1 MKRIIAFLLTAITIV
16 LSIFAL
22 TSCKK
27 QNVRLQGYQFGKTE
41 IIDAEVGT
49 VIRFHPNEKFE
60 YDVADF
66 EKVKFTFKAR
76 GVNTTNQVEYKGFA
90 YPPENARGNP
100 ELQYFEMTIS
110 SNIALDQTLFFKA
123 RGTLYE
129 EPAGEERAK
138 HGAPSI
144 FWTFVIGIAMA
155 LVFTGFASV
164 GLQIWDD
171 TPGKIIVISANL
183 LPIAGNIAAYSL
195 WGVGRGIILSVFC
208 AAIVGLT
215 VFLGWNRD

>member
-1 MKRIIAFLLTAITIV
+1 MEGTMKHTARFLAFLLVLVMMLTAV
-16 LSIFAL
+16 A
-22 TSCKK
+22 C
-27 QNVRLQGYQFGKTE
+27 G
-41 IIDAEVGT
+41 GT
-49 VIRFHPNEKFE
+49 K
-60 YDVADF
+60 
-66 EKVKFTFKAR
+66 
-76 GVNTTNQVEYKGFA
+76 
-90 YPPENARGNP
+90 
-100 ELQYFEMTIS
+100 
-110 SNIALDQTLFFKA
+110 
-123 RGTLYE
+123 

-155 LVFTGFASV
+155 LVFTGFASI